1 MASNSNKMYK
11 AGKALVKEKE
21 ERQEVCQ
28 GILDKDAQDDLLW
41 HL

>member
-11 AGKALVKEKE
+11 TAKTLVKEKE
-21 ERQEVCQ
+21 EGQEVCQ
-28 GILDKDAQDDLLW
+28 GVLDKDAQDDLLW